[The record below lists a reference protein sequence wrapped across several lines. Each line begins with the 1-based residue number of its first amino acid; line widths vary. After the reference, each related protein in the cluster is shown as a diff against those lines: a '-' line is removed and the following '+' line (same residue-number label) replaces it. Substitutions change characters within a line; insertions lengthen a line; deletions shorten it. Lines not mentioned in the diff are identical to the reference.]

1 MIERYSTPEMAAI
14 WTDEA
19 RMAAWLQVELAVC
32 EAWARIGRIPEDA
45 LAEIK
50 AKAAFDV
57 DRVCEIE
64 QVTQH
69 DVIAFVSCVA
79 ENVGECSKYIH
90 YGLTSSDV
98 LDTGLALQLRAA
110 GALLVEEATKLG
122 RILQRRAL
130 EHRDTVMMGRTH
142 GVHAEPITFGMVLG
156 LWAFEVKRGLERVQ
170 RATQQV
176 SVGKIS
182 GAVGTY
188 ANVDP
193 QVEQVAMSLLDLGSA
208 PISTQIVQRD
218 RHAEFMA
225 ALALLA
231 TTIEKIALQVR
242 HYQRTEVLE
251 AEEYFAP
258 GQKGSSAMPHKRNP
272 IISERLCGQARII
285 RGNMLAAFENVALWH
300 ERDISHSSAERI
312 ILPDATTL
320 LDYMLV
326 RMTGLIEG
334 LVIRSERM
342 RENIARGL
350 GLHASSRVLLALV
363 DKGGLSREEA
373 YAIVQRAALRA
384 ADERSPLR
392 DLLAVDPVVAQRLS
406 LTDLD
411 ACFDD
416 ARFLRHVPEV
426 IARLDAIDPARR
438 EGGAVEGGARVG
450 PDGVPPAGAGS

>member
-1 MIERYSTPEMAAI
+1 MIERYSTPEMAAL

-19 RMAAWLQVELAVC
+19 RMATWLQVELAVC
-32 EAWARIGRIPEDA
+32 EAWARIGRIPEEA

-50 AKAAFDV
+50 TKAAFDV

-64 QVTQH
+64 ETTQH

-79 ENVGECSKYIH
+79 ENVGECSKYVH

-110 GALLVEEATKLG
+110 GALLEEETRKLG

-130 EHRDTVMMGRTH
+130 EHRDTVMIGRTH

-156 LWAFEVKRGLERVQ
+156 LWAFEVKRGLDRLERAV
-170 RATQQV
+170 QQV

-182 GAVGTY
+182 GVVGNY

-193 QVEQVAMSLLDLGSA
+193 QVEQITMSILDLGSA

-272 IISERLCGQARII
+272 IISERLCGQARVI
-285 RGNMLAAFENVALWH
+285 RANMLTAFENVPLWH

-312 ILPDATTL
+312 ILPDSTIL
-320 LDYMLV
+320 LHYMLKKACWLV
-326 RMTGLIEG
+326 DKLNVYSDNMAANMNKSFGLPY
-334 LVIRSERM
+334 SQ
-342 RENIARGL
+342 
-350 GLHASSRVLLALV
+350 RVLLALV
-363 DKGGLSREEA
+363 QTGMLRDDA
-373 YAIVQRAALRA
+373 YAVVQRSAMRA
-384 ADERSPLR
+384 WGEKTSFQELLKADPQ
-392 DLLAVDPVVAQRLS
+392 VAEK
-406 LTDLD
+406 LTPAEIE
-411 ACFDD
+411 ACFDPGYQ
-416 ARFLRHVPEV
+416 LRNMGV
-426 IARLDAIDPARR
+426 IFDRVAAI
-438 EGGAVEGGARVG
+438 EW
-450 PDGVPPAGAGS
+450 

>member
-1 MIERYSTPEMAAI
+1 MIERYSTPEMAAV

-32 EAWARIGRIPEDA
+32 EAWSRLGEIPEDA
-45 LAEIK
+45 LGEIK
-50 AKAAFDV
+50 EKAAFDV
-57 DRVCEIE
+57 QRVCEIE
-64 QVTQH
+64 ATTQH

-110 GALLVEEATKLG
+110 GALLEEETRELG

-130 EHRDTVMMGRTH
+130 EHRGTVMMGRTH

-156 LWAFEVKRGLERVQ
+156 LWAFEVQRGLERLR
-170 RATQQV
+170 RAVKQV
-176 SVGKIS
+176 GVGKIS
-182 GAVGTY
+182 GAVGNY

-193 QVEQVAMSLLDLGSA
+193 RVEEITMRILGLEAA

-272 IISERLCGQARII
+272 IISERLCGQARVI

-300 ERDISHSSAERI
+300 ERDISHSSTERV
-312 ILPDATTL
+312 ILPDSTIL
-320 LDYMLV
+320 LHYMLKKACWLV
-326 RMTGLIEG
+326 DKLNVYPDNMRLNLDRSFGL
-334 LVIRSERM
+334 LYSQ
-342 RENIARGL
+342 
-350 GLHASSRVLLALV
+350 RVLLALV
-363 DKGGLSREEA
+363 RAGMLRDDA
-373 YAIVQRAALRA
+373 YAVVQRSAMKAWEDKTSFQELLK
-384 ADERSPLR
+384 ADPE
-392 DLLAVDPVVAQRLS
+392 VTGRLS
-406 LTDLD
+406 EAELES
-411 ACFDD
+411 CFDPGYQ
-416 ARFLRHVPEV
+416 LRNMGV
-426 IARLDAIDPARR
+426 IFD
-438 EGGAVEGGARVG
+438 RV
-450 PDGVPPAGAGS
+450 ATLEW

>member
-1 MIERYSTPEMAAI
+1 MIGRYSTPEMTAI

-19 RMAAWLQVELAVC
+19 RMAAWLRVELAVC
-32 EAWARIGRIPEDA
+32 EAWARLGKIPEAA
-45 LAEIK
+45 LVEIRD
-50 AKAAFDV
+50 KAAFDV
-57 DRVCEIE
+57 ERVNEIE
-64 QVTQH
+64 ETTQH

-110 GALLVEEATKLG
+110 GAVLEEETIRLG

-130 EHRDTVMMGRTH
+130 EHRDTVMIGRTH

-156 LWAFEVKRGLERVQ
+156 LWAFEVQRGLHRLQ

-176 SVGKIS
+176 AVGKIS
-182 GAVGTY
+182 GAVGNY

-193 QVEQVAMSLLDLGSA
+193 RVEQITMSILGLGSA
-208 PISTQIVQRD
+208 PISTQIIQRD
-218 RHAEFMA
+218 RHAEFVA

-272 IISERLCGQARII
+272 IISERLCGQARVI
-285 RGNMLAAFENVALWH
+285 RANMLAAFENVALWH

-312 ILPDATTL
+312 ILPDSTIL
-320 LDYMLV
+320 LHYMLKKACWLV
-326 RMTGLIEG
+326 DKLNVYPDSMARNLERSFG
-334 LVIRSERM
+334 LVYSQR
-342 RENIARGL
+342 A
-350 GLHASSRVLLALV
+350 LLALV
-363 DKGGLSREEA
+363 EAGMLRDDA
-373 YAIVQRAALRA
+373 YALVQRSAMKAWEDKVSFKELLHADPEVRA
-384 ADERSPLR
+384 
-392 DLLAVDPVVAQRLS
+392 RLS
-406 LTDLD
+406 EAELQ
-411 ACFDD
+411 ACFDSGYQ
-416 ARFLRHVPEV
+416 LRNMGV
-426 IARLDAIDPARR
+426 IFD
-438 EGGAVEGGARVG
+438 RVT
-450 PDGVPPAGAGS
+450 ALEW

>member
-79 ENVGECSKYIH
+79 ENVGECSKYVH

-110 GALLVEEATKLG
+110 GALLVEETVNLG

-130 EHRDTVMMGRTH
+130 EQRDTVMVGRTH

-156 LWAFEVKRGLERVQ
+156 LWAFEVKRGLERLQ
-170 RATQQV
+170 RAIRQV

-182 GAVGTY
+182 GAVGNY
-188 ANVDP
+188 ASVDP
-193 QVEQVAMSLLDLGSA
+193 QVEQIAMSILDLGSA

-285 RGNMLAAFENVALWH
+285 RANMLAAFENVALWH

-312 ILPDATTL
+312 ILPDSTIL
-320 LDYMLV
+320 LHYMLKKACWLV
-326 RMTGLIEG
+326 DRLDIHPENMLANLEKSFGL
-334 LVIRSERM
+334 LYSQ
-342 RENIARGL
+342 
-350 GLHASSRVLLALV
+350 RVLLALV
-363 DKGGLSREEA
+363 EAGMLRDDA
-373 YAIVQRAALRA
+373 YAVVQRSAMKAW
-384 ADERSPLR
+384 EEKTSFK
-392 DLLAVDPVVAQRLS
+392 DLLKADGEVTARLS
-406 LTDLD
+406 AGELD
-411 ACFDD
+411 ACFDP
-416 ARFLRHVPEV
+416 AYQLRNMGV
-426 IARLDAIDPARR
+426 IFD
-438 EGGAVEGGARVG
+438 RV
-450 PDGVPPAGAGS
+450 AALEW